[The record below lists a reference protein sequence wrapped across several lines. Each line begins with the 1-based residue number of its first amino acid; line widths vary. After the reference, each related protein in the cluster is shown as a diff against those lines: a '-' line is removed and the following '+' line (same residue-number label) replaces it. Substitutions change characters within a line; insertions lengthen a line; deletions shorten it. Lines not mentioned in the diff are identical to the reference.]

1 MKNINN
7 IDLKKLNTLIFDLDG
22 VITSEIKYWNTA
34 KLTVWEL
41 ICSDNYLGLNDYF
54 GQSLDVSTRL
64 LDIGKRIIPN
74 DFIYQLKSRA
84 INSNW
89 DLTFFVFSLHLLSIF
104 QEVKKN
110 EKKIFELF
118 KNDHINIE
126 DKLKECLKSLNKLSY
141 NDQISENIIKL
152 FWQETQELRGN
163 AVLNNLY
170 SFSNNILGDHF
181 SCFDSKGELWKLCY
195 HNFQNW
201 YEGKKG
207 YTLPDDET
215 VLDVNK
221 INHTLKILQDTGHYT
236 LAIAT
241 GRPRNEVIQ
250 PLKALRL
257 LQYFDQKR
265 IVTYDEVLDAESKR
279 SNSEE
284 KIKLGKPHPFILLKA
299 IYPDENIKK
308 LCNEKFTLQ
317 NNQEIAYI
325 GDAGSDVVAAKRAG
339 CISIGV
345 LTGFATGKQKENK
358 EQMLKDLGCDIIL
371 ESILE
376 LPQLLEIQQN

>member
-126 DKLKECLKSLNKLSY
+126 DKLKE
-141 NDQISENIIKL
+141 
-152 FWQETQELRGN
+152 
-163 AVLNNLY
+163 
-170 SFSNNILGDHF
+170 
-181 SCFDSKGELWKLCY
+181 
-195 HNFQNW
+195 
-201 YEGKKG
+201 
-207 YTLPDDET
+207 
-215 VLDVNK
+215 
-221 INHTLKILQDTGHYT
+221 
-236 LAIAT
+236 
-241 GRPRNEVIQ
+241 
-250 PLKALRL
+250 
-257 LQYFDQKR
+257 
-265 IVTYDEVLDAESKR
+265 
-279 SNSEE
+279 
-284 KIKLGKPHPFILLKA
+284 
-299 IYPDENIKK
+299 
-308 LCNEKFTLQ
+308 
-317 NNQEIAYI
+317 
-325 GDAGSDVVAAKRAG
+325 
-339 CISIGV
+339 
-345 LTGFATGKQKENK
+345 
-358 EQMLKDLGCDIIL
+358 
-371 ESILE
+371 
-376 LPQLLEIQQN
+376 

>member
-1 MKNINN
+1 M
-7 IDLKKLNTLIFDLDG
+7 
-22 VITSEIKYWNTA
+22 
-34 KLTVWEL
+34 
-41 ICSDNYLGLNDYF
+41 
-54 GQSLDVSTRL
+54 
-64 LDIGKRIIPN
+64 
-74 DFIYQLKSRA
+74 
-84 INSNW
+84 
-89 DLTFFVFSLHLLSIF
+89 
-104 QEVKKN
+104 
-110 EKKIFELF
+110 
-118 KNDHINIE
+118 
-126 DKLKECLKSLNKLSY
+126 
-141 NDQISENIIKL
+141 
-152 FWQETQELRGN
+152 
-163 AVLNNLY
+163 
-170 SFSNNILGDHF
+170 
-181 SCFDSKGELWKLCY
+181 
-195 HNFQNW
+195 
-201 YEGKKG
+201 
-207 YTLPDDET
+207 
-215 VLDVNK
+215 
-221 INHTLKILQDTGHYT
+221 
-236 LAIAT
+236 AIAT